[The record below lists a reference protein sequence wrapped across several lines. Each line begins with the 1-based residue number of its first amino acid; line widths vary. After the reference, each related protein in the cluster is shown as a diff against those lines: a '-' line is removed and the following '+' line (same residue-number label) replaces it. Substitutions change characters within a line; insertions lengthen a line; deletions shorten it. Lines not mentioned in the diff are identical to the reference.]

1 MNMHGKINN
10 KNKARDIIDT
20 DKKFIKYIFNKYD
33 DSNSPVNSPFTKDG
47 LILTA
52 NVRFPAAKSVFTSL
66 ILLTH
71 SKDVER
77 LPKIMPS
84 NTEGNDTKSFCK

>member
-52 NVRFPAAKSVFTSL
+52 SVRFPAAKSVFTSL
-66 ILLTH
+66 ILLTI
-71 SKDVER
+71 S
-77 LPKIMPS
+77 I
-84 NTEGNDTKSFCK
+84 DTPRKPMGKPIIKLFRFHNSPP